1 MHQPDHVLPGTRNG
15 ACSDLSHRTVLAP
28 IYHTERCLLR
38 STSQANAL
46 TIQNFPTSI
55 QELSSEVTVL
65 TFKLSNQITI
75 QQATS
80 RYYCHIT
87 NSPKVGS
94 REGRVQEV
102 MITRSFLQRLVVRFT
117 NVQTITLL
125 CMTMMKYGLVGPARE
140 LGQQPAERF
149 YTPSCDEAFCSDRS
163 GRGAY
168 RRTESIGE

>member
-1 MHQPDHVLPGTRNG
+1 MGRTAPPAG
-15 ACSDLSHRTVLAP
+15 ASICINPITFSPVHGTVLAP

-117 NVQTITLL
+117 NLQTITPL

-140 LGQQPAERF
+140 LGQ
-149 YTPSCDEAFCSDRS
+149 
-163 GRGAY
+163 
-168 RRTESIGE
+168 RTSRALLYS